1 MASYVRCEICGHES
15 LNQMDFMDLSLPIKN
30 EFGTGVLNSSV
41 EMALEN
47 YIKPE
52 RLEGDN
58 KYHCSVCEKK
68 VDAEKGL
75 KLTVC
80 PPVLVIHLARFTLD
94 WDTLQ
99 RVKIYDRVSFPFI
112 LNMNDYI
119 KGYEGIQNKLYEKE
133 VVRMRQ
139 YCQAQI
145 EKNRTEEEKHAAKR
159 GHKVDEQQMMM
170 AEDLRL

>member
-1 MASYVRCEICGHES
+1 MASYVKCDECQNES
-15 LNQMDFMDLSLPIKN
+15 LNEQNFMDLSLPIKN

-52 RLEGDN
+52 KLDGNNQYQCE
-58 KYHCSVCEKK
+58 VCKKK
-68 VDAEKGL
+68 VNAEKGL
-75 KLTVC
+75 KLTVS
-80 PPVLVIHLARFTLD
+80 PPVLFIHLARFTLD

-99 RVKIYDRVSFPFI
+99 RVKIYDRVSFPFM

-133 VVRMRQ
+133 VQRMRQ

-145 EKNRTEEEKHAAKR
+145 EKNRNDEEKRNAKR
-159 GHKVDEQQMMM
+159 
-170 AEDLRL
+170 AEVVQTTETEKNK

>member
-1 MASYVRCEICGHES
+1 MASYVKCDECGYES
-15 LNQMDFMDLSLPIKN
+15 LNDADFMDLSLPIKN

-58 KYHCSVCEKK
+58 KYECNQCKKK
-68 VDAEKGL
+68 VNAEKGL
-75 KLTVC
+75 KLTSC
-80 PPVLVIHLARFTLD
+80 PPVLTIHLSRFTID
-94 WDTLQ
+94 WDTMQ

-119 KGYEGIQNKLYEKE
+119 KGYEGITNKMYEKE
-133 VVRMRQ
+133 VQRM
-139 YCQAQI
+139 
-145 EKNRTEEEKHAAKR
+145 
-159 GHKVDEQQMMM
+159 M
-170 AEDLRL
+170 

>member
-1 MASYVRCEICGHES
+1 MYSGKMASYVRCEECGKES
-15 LNQMDFMDLSLPIKN
+15 LNEMNFMDLSLPIKN

-52 RLEGDN
+52 KLDGDN
-58 KYHCSVCEKK
+58 KYMCDNCAKK
-68 VDAEKGL
+68 VNAEKGL
-75 KLTVC
+75 KLTSC
-80 PPVLVIHLARFTLD
+80 PPVLMLHLARFTLD

-133 VVRMRQ
+133 VLRMR
-139 YCQAQI
+139 
-145 EKNRTEEEKHAAKR
+145 
-159 GHKVDEQQMMM
+159 
-170 AEDLRL
+170 